1 LGTLLQTEAKECN
14 KLNISPLCRYNVLSW

>member
-14 KLNISPLCRYNVLSW
+14 ELNISPLCRLNVIFW